1 MRLGLWCPRADHLRV
16 LGPIIDAAKRRGW
29 DGLLLLPRLSGIK
42 DAAHEQRESVERQ
55 AGWAATTPGASPS
68 DLNGIGKSFDWI
80 TAVGLHCHGSLRSCI
95 GGRWASLP
103 YRQEELLALLTR
115 GPAALDGWALATT
128 ASAAGLAVAQDLAP
142 NLGTR
147 IALEKMVPV
156 GDPIL
161 DPVPALDRAACR
173 MKWGLPAGKPVVF
186 FAPAARPAHLPGRY
200 RWFFDHGG
208 LHRWAGP
215 FCGVAEVPSYRATV
229 EAVRRWAD
237 RHGALLVAKTRTK
250 HRDPAWLPVDRLIGD
265 ECFHPFATLE
275 LLAAADAYVGFA
287 SALAVEATA
296 CGLVQRHL
304 LAWPTEMV
312 EVPEY
317 LPLRHRFYE
326 RTRGLWNGP
335 LASQHRLFEPD
346 GLAGFRLWAEAGTFP
361 ARFAPAGAA
370 ARTVVS
376 EIAGPLGGAAD
387 RFLDL
392 LDNG

>member
-1 MRLGLWCPRADHLRV
+1 MRLGLWCPRPDHLRV
-16 LGPIIDAAKRRGW
+16 LGPVLDAATRRGI
-29 DGLLLLPRLSGIK
+29 SGRILIPLDDLAGMK
-42 DAAHEQRESVERQ
+42 DVACRNWESIQRQVGWGVSFVEAKYARE
-55 AGWAATTPGASPS
+55 
-68 DLNGIGKSFDWI
+68 IGRTFDWI
-80 TAVGLHCHGSLRSCI
+80 AAIGLGAPLRFRRAT
-95 GGRWASLP
+95 GTKWAALP

-115 GPAALDGWALATT
+115 GPAALDWWALATT

-147 IALEKMVPV
+147 IVLEKMVAV

-161 DPVPALDRAACR
+161 DPVPMLDRAACR
-173 MKWGLPAGKPVVF
+173 VKWGLPAGRPVVF
-186 FAPAARPAHLPGRY
+186 FATAARPAHLSWRY
-200 RWFFDHGG
+200 RRFFDHGG
-208 LHRWAGP
+208 LRFGASSL
-215 FCGVAEVPSYRATV
+215 CGVAEVPSHRAILK
-229 EAVRRWAD
+229 AVRHWAD
-237 RHGALLVAKTRTK
+237 RHGALLVAKTRAK
-250 HRDPAWLPVDRLIGD
+250 HHDPAWLPVDRLIGD

-317 LPLRHRFYE
+317 LPLRRRFYE
-326 RTRGLWNGP
+326 RARGLWNGP
-335 LASQHRLFEPD
+335 LASQHRLFERD
-346 GLAGFRLWAEAGTFP
+346 SLAGFRLWAEAGTFP
-361 ARFAPAGAA
+361 ARFAPAGAT
-370 ARTVVS
+370 ARTTVS